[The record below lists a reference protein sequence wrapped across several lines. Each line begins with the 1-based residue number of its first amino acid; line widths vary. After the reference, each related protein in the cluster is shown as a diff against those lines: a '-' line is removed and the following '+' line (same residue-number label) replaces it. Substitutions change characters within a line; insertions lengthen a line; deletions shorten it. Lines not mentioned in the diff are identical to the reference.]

1 MSADRWVVLD
11 VGETLIDESRVWNVW
26 ADVLGIA
33 PLTVMAAI
41 GAAIVAGGEHGDL
54 FTILERPRWRELQ
67 PEVERRYGGF
77 QAIDLYADALP
88 AMAALREAGFRLA
101 VAGNQPARRHAELE
115 ALGIRPDAMAMSD
128 ELGASKPDAAF
139 FTRTLELLG
148 GPEPGTVAYVGDR
161 TDNDVTASAAA
172 GLRPVW
178 IRRGPWGYL
187 QRDGA
192 HRAALTVR
200 TLTELAERIDEA
212 WR

>member
-1 MSADRWVVLD
+1 MPADRWVVLD
-11 VGETLIDESRVWNVW
+11 VGETLIDESRVWTVW

-54 FTILERPRWRELQ
+54 FTILERPGWRELE

-77 QAIDLYADALP
+77 QAVDLYADALP
-88 AMAALREAGFRLA
+88 AMAALRQAGFRLA

-115 ALGIRPDAMAMSD
+115 ALGVLPDAMAMSD
-128 ELGASKPDAAF
+128 ELGAAKPDAAF
-139 FTRTLELLG
+139 FIRTLELLG
-148 GPEPGTVAYVGDR
+148 GPDPGAVAYVGDR
-161 TDNDVTASAAA
+161 TDNDVAASAAA

-187 QRDGA
+187 QRDGDR
-192 HRAALTVR
+192 RAALTVR
-200 TLTELAERIDEA
+200 TLSELAERIDEA